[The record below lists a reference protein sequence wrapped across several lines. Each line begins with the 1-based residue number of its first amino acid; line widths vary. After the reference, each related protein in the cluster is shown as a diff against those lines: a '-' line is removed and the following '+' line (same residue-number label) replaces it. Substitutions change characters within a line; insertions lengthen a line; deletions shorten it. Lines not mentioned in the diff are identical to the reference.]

1 MHEYFRIV
9 RTVGGLIFFL
19 LIVLHMG
26 CVSRANPQEEM
37 QITTKSD
44 EARKIFLEARQMQE
58 NLRRD
63 EARKLFSRAIEEDS
77 DFALAHLHRA
87 LTGTSAMD
95 FQKHLQHAVA
105 LKSKVSEGERLR
117 IEVVEANANNNP
129 LKSIE
134 LQQQLVQMYP
144 KDKRARSGLGST
156 YYFRQDYDMAISH
169 LEKAIEI
176 DKGYAAPYNMLG
188 YSYKE
193 KGDYAKA
200 EEAFKNYIR
209 VIPDE
214 ANPHDSIADLYT
226 KMGRH
231 EDAIKHYKKALEL
244 YPAFTSSQRKIG
256 SNLVLMGKY
265 DEGRE
270 AYRKAMEIGTTPAV
284 KLTNMQM
291 IAYSYLHEGK
301 YQEALAETDKAL
313 KLATEAGLPEMQA
326 GIHSVKCRIYT
337 EIESLDKA
345 EQSLA
350 ECKKVVMGSD
360 LSAAI
365 KENFAKG
372 ALFDEALIAAKR
384 KDHDQAMARA
394 NEYKAK
400 IEEGKDP
407 KEIEDH
413 HALVG
418 YIYFEKGNYAKAI
431 EHLKQPDQ
439 ENPYTLYVLADAESQ
454 AGNKAQAAELFS
466 KVADLNWILTT
477 GVPQIS
483 ENSLN
488 FAFVRSKAMM
498 AVKKQ
503 MAGKN

>member
-1 MHEYFRIV
+1 
-9 RTVGGLIFFL
+9 
-19 LIVLHMG
+19 MG
-26 CVSRANPQEEM
+26 CVSRANPQEEI

-63 EARKLFSRAIEEDS
+63 EARKLFSKAIEEDS

-105 LKSKVSEGERLR
+105 LKSKISEGERLR

-313 KLATEAGLPEMQA
+313 KLATEAGLPEMEA

-431 EHLKQPDQ
+431 EHLKQADQ

-477 GVPQIS
+477 GAPQIS

-488 FAFVRSKAMM
+488 FAFVRSKARM